1 MEGSTAQVQVRF
13 RDIFEDAAEGEGEG
27 LEFWHFRNFIEFLD
41 RKAVVWGKD
50 PFESDRIRFHLV
62 LMMLDQ
68 DTGLD
73 DLQGF
78 AAWLNEQVRASTT
91 PALRFPTKQLILD
104 IGFLEDGNETAYAT
118 IPVLMRQGSAI
129 LGNLLSLGSVES
141 LDFTLPPGLL
151 SSVYDSLPSLPR
163 TLHTLGL
170 GLDACDAS
178 AAQALTDVIPNFRL
192 DNLLLCLK
200 RTSSAP
206 DPTTLP
212 LVLRTCLD
220 GERSLIPSL

>member
-1 MEGSTAQVQVRF
+1 MRSFASWLDGCTSPSDTRLALCF
-13 RDIFEDAAEGEGEG
+13 RICQLSVTVKSHREDT
-27 LEFWHFRNFIEFLD
+27 D
-41 RKAVVWGKD
+41 
-50 PFESDRIRFHLV
+50 S
-62 LMMLDQ
+62 
-68 DTGLD
+68 
-73 DLQGF
+73 LQLLTQNG
-78 AAWLNEQVRASTT
+78 
-91 PALRFPTKQLILD
+91 
-104 IGFLEDGNETAYAT
+104 
-118 IPVLMRQGSAI
+118 QGI